1 MKADKFTDALG
12 GVNEAYVE
20 KSAPRAKKRG
30 KASWIAAVAAVLAA
44 AVIAGIVFHPG
55 LKPQNVT
62 PSPVPGVIG
71 GFALAAPT
79 YPAQEKYPGDGGDQ
93 KTYHLWWQQRRDQQK
108 YYGAGKDLYPF
119 FEKLEG
125 RVFSGRRENTVLSP
139 VNVYMALSM
148 LVSLTD
154 GDTRAQLLSLLG
166 LDSAADALDRADRIW
181 QANYSD
187 DGLVT
192 SLMGNSVWLK
202 EGFPVK
208 EAVLKTLAEKCYAAS
223 FKGDFADDR
232 YVKALKTWLNEQTGN
247 LLEDAVAG
255 LEIDP
260 ETVLTLLS
268 TLYFRAQWQNK
279 FAESETREETFH
291 ALTGDETARF
301 MHRTELFG
309 RYYWGERFGAM
320 RLPLSE
326 AGDVWF
332 FLPDEGVTPDE
343 LFADEEALSLM
354 RLFSDMS
361 AVENYPKSKT
371 VVTHLGVPK
380 FDVASDLDLKGVLQA
395 LGVKK
400 AFSARNAD
408 FSPLTDESG
417 VFVSGIKHAARVAAD
432 EDGVTAAA
440 YTAIFLAG
448 AAAPPADEMDFVL
461 DRPFAFVITGFDGL
475 PLFTGTV
482 FTTAE

>member
-12 GVNEAYVE
+12 GVNESYVE
-20 KSAPRAKKRG
+20 KSAPRAKKRR
-30 KASWIAAVAAVLAA
+30 KAQWIAAAAAVLAA
-44 AVIAGIVFHPG
+44 AIIAGILFAPG
-55 LKPQNVT
+55 LKPENVN
-62 PSPVPGVIG
+62 PLPGTIG

-79 YPAQEKYPGDGGDQ
+79 YPETAKYPDDPNDGESY
-93 KTYHLWWQQRRDQQK
+93 KTWWNQRRDRAAF
-108 YYGAGKDLYPF
+108 YGAGTALYPF
-119 FEKLEG
+119 FEKLEKQT
-125 RVFSGRRENTVLSP
+125 FSGRRENTVLSP
-139 VNVYMALSM
+139 VNVFMALSM
-148 LVSLTD
+148 LSALTD
-154 GDTRAQLLSLLG
+154 GETREEIVSLLG
-166 LDSAADALDRADRIW
+166 VESSAAALDTAYRVW
-181 QANYSD
+181 NSSFSD

-192 SLMGNSVWLK
+192 ALLGNSVWLK
-202 EGFPVK
+202 EGFPVNK
-208 EAVLKTLAEKCYAAS
+208 AVLETLAEKCYAAS
-223 FKGDFADDR
+223 FSGDFADAE
-232 YVKALKTWLNEQTGN
+232 YTKALKKWLNEQTGN

-291 ALTGDETARF
+291 ALTGDEIAQF

-309 RYYWGERFGAM
+309 RYYWGERFGAV
-320 RLPLSE
+320 RLSLSE

-343 LFADEEALSLM
+343 LFADEEALTLM
-354 RLFSDMS
+354 RLFSEVN
-361 AVENYPKSKT
+361 AVENYPNSKT
-371 VVTHLGVPK
+371 VITHLSVPK
-380 FDVASDLDLKGVLQA
+380 FDIASDLDLKGVLQA

-408 FSPLTDESG
+408 FSPLTPESG
-417 VFVSGIKHAARVAAD
+417 VFVSGVKHAARVAAD

-440 YTAIFLAG
+440 YTALFLAG
-448 AAAPPADEMDFVL
+448 AAEPTADEMDFVL